1 MLGKCYLKYEF
12 VSGIFSYGGGF
23 EEGKWNE
30 SILICGILF
39 IFIVKIIF
47 DIINVFRRFNRR
59 VKKEDWRKLLE
70 SFWEMSGFFELM
82 IVKRWKRCIFDKGSE
97 DFVSNG

>member
-1 MLGKCYLKYEF
+1 MSLLVVFLVMVVVLKKGE
-12 VSGIFSYGGGF
+12 
-23 EEGKWNE
+23 WNE

-47 DIINVFRRFNRR
+47 DSINVFRRFNRR

-82 IVKRWKRCIFDKGSE
+82 IVKRCIFDKGSE